1 MKLSEKITYE
11 RKRLGLTQDALA
23 QKMGVSNQAVSKW
36 ESDLSCP
43 DIMLLPLLADV
54 FGITVDEL
62 FGREAKAKEVI
73 KEVEVPSEIYKETSE
88 ENKVYI
94 KDLPWEDDNT
104 LHLVLYKGHQLI
116 KDEKKNEFKDEIQHL
131 EFEYKGEALNIVS
144 DISVKCLGVHGNI
157 CAGTSVSS
165 DLVSGNISAGTSVTC
180 DTVKGSVAAG
190 TNITCNDIYGQV
202 TAGTSINCDTI
213 QGDVEAGGDI
223 ICGDIEAHDK
233 GVSAGGNVNASVI
246 SGYATAGGDINCG
259 DVGGTAS
266 AGGSIECGDGGGSVY
281 KK

>member
-104 LHLVLYKGHQLI
+104 LHLVLYKILRAIYLLFHVKIPLITLNHIQL
-116 KDEKKNEFKDEIQHL
+116 
-131 EFEYKGEALNIVS
+131 LNNLS
-144 DISVKCLGVHGNI
+144 F
-157 CAGTSVSS
+157 
-165 DLVSGNISAGTSVTC
+165 
-180 DTVKGSVAAG
+180 
-190 TNITCNDIYGQV
+190 
-202 TAGTSINCDTI
+202 
-213 QGDVEAGGDI
+213 
-223 ICGDIEAHDK
+223 
-233 GVSAGGNVNASVI
+233 
-246 SGYATAGGDINCG
+246 
-259 DVGGTAS
+259 
-266 AGGSIECGDGGGSVY
+266 
-281 KK
+281 